1 MKTFTLPEIIVEH
14 CSNITEQE
22 STESVSSVKSSVHN
36 SLDDC
41 QDPACHFSQSGS
53 SSRSESPTLS
63 DKNSII
69 SASLQVIGERKFFK
83 RFFTTYNNFCIM
95 LFADSDCIVSEAI
108 PSSAFSAGKR
118 VGAVPR
124 KDKKVYRKKVSRS
137 NSPTYASDQGKESY
151 SIQTSP
157 KKTKLNKRRFKSQNK
172 FEFRTSSSTESL
184 GSTRCLF
191 IYTKTT
197 FLNTIENFSSLRL
210 LSQSQISSNSS
221 SDESQEGENCQ
232 EPVTSPPAK
241 NSSSSTSTSKT
252 SSPLGSLTLLSLP
265 TKPKSNTR
273 QRQQRKKTT
282 PPLMRTPPLSTN
294 SSDSF
299 ASNQVVYNRQLYKTN
314 VKKTPLGNKY
324 GKFSKW

>member
-1 MKTFTLPEIIVEH
+1 MIKTVLFQHH
-14 CSNITEQE
+14 CKLLVSENSSRNFSYHITI
-22 STESVSSVKSSVHN
+22 
-36 SLDDC
+36 
-41 QDPACHFSQSGS
+41 FSQCS
-53 SSRSESPTLS
+53 
-63 DKNSII
+63 
-69 SASLQVIGERKFFK
+69 
-83 RFFTTYNNFCIM
+83 
-95 LFADSDCIVSEAI
+95 ADSDCIVSEAI

-197 FLNTIENFSSLRL
+197 FLNTFEYFSSLRL